1 MAAPGGANQIARR
14 VIHDLI
20 EFNGETFVD
29 GYMSSLKS
37 QQITESRGF
46 INRMCEEAN
55 MARNLVGQ
63 LNALVAEMEALEDQ
77 GSFNDSAIF
86 IMQIMGAKLG
96 RTLVKCLSVI
106 VVRLSHHPTVAIS
119 LAALM
124 DIELNGTAASK
135 FFDPAYEGE
144 ACSTEGSCV
153 LVVIFVASSS
163 FGKEMLKE
171 LEDVP
176 RVTDKM
182 KLWFTRT
189 HTEEQFFF
197 AVIHDFCFELRV
209 SLSQHRRLIAELEAL
224 GQREDALRDLEGLYM
239 LLLKDVCSRL

>member
-29 GYMSSLKS
+29 GYMSFFKF

-106 VVRLSHHPTVAIS
+106 VVRLSHHPTESVAIS
-119 LAALM
+119 LATSM
-124 DIELNGTAASK
+124 GYCRMHDFNMGFCMGFDTFELFFCFLQRLQYLRGCR
-135 FFDPAYEGE
+135 FFDPAYKGG
-144 ACSTEGSCV
+144 ACNTEGSCV

-163 FGKEMLKE
+163 L
-171 LEDVP
+171 
-176 RVTDKM
+176 
-182 KLWFTRT
+182 
-189 HTEEQFFF
+189 
-197 AVIHDFCFELRV
+197 
-209 SLSQHRRLIAELEAL
+209 
-224 GQREDALRDLEGLYM
+224 
-239 LLLKDVCSRL
+239 